1 MSTTRLR
8 ERRGATGLPGPARPR
23 SARARSARHGFL
35 LLGGVQMT
43 LIFTL
48 ASLAVPLPRIGAE
61 FRLDRA
67 ELILLSAAY
76 GLTFAGLLLLGGRL
90 ADRSGGRRV
99 LTAGL
104 LVFGAASA
112 LAPLAPGYGT
122 LLAARF
128 GQGAGAALVAPAAMA
143 LLRALYPEPA
153 AYGRAMATWGGLS
166 VLGATAGNLLSGVV
180 AAATSWRGTF
190 AVPIAVTATALLLAP
205 RLLPPTPTPG
215 QAPTTAPGAGETTT
229 TPGTDPALTA
239 TGPAP
244 GEPTTASGTTPG
256 KPTTAP
262 SPTPDAPTTGPAPSP
277 TPDAPTTGPA
287 PSPTPGRSTIPPGA
301 RRALDLPGALLATA
315 GITLASY
322 GLVLTDAHPWASAP
336 VLVPL
341 LAGLVLLAAFGA
353 VERRTADP
361 LLPPGFLR
369 DGRRALGLAA
379 IGLTAAGTATV
390 FVLLSLALQQ
400 QRGWSAL
407 LTSAAFVPFAAA
419 LLGSGRLAGPLIGR
433 YGPGRVAA
441 AGLGT
446 AAAGLG
452 LLAATGFDTSVPYA
466 YGLLPGLVLL
476 PAGGAL
482 SFAGAA
488 VLATDGVPAHHTG
501 LAGGVLNTAMELGP
515 TVLFAALLT
524 LGGDAVS
531 LAAAAVLFTAL
542 ASATALTTRI
552 H

>member
-1 MSTTRLR
+1 MHATRTAKTAARKPEGAR
-8 ERRGATGLPGPARPR
+8 EPEGTSDRGPR
-23 SARARSARHGFL
+23 TRGGFL

-48 ASLAVPLPRIGAE
+48 AALAVPLPRIGAE

-67 ELILLSAAY
+67 DLILLSAAY

-90 ADRSGGRRV
+90 ADRFGGRRT

-104 LVFGAASA
+104 VVFGAASA
-112 LAPLAPGYGT
+112 AAPLAPGYEA

-128 GQGAGAALVAPAAMA
+128 GQGVGAALVAPAAMA
-143 LLRALYPEPA
+143 VLRALFPAPA

-166 VLGATAGNLLSGVV
+166 VLGATAGNLLSGVIS
-180 AAATSWRGTF
+180 AASSWRGTF
-190 AVPIAVTATALLLAP
+190 AVPVAVTLAALLLAP
-205 RLLPPTPTPG
+205 RLLPTTPPG
-215 QAPTTAPGAGETTT
+215 AVRTLDPPGAGRT
-229 TPGTDPALTA
+229 
-239 TGPAP
+239 
-244 GEPTTASGTTPG
+244 
-256 KPTTAP
+256 
-262 SPTPDAPTTGPAPSP
+262 
-277 TPDAPTTGPA
+277 
-287 PSPTPGRSTIPPGA
+287 
-301 RRALDLPGALLATA
+301 LDLPGALLATA
-315 GITLASY
+315 GITLASF
-322 GLVLTDAHPWASAP
+322 GLVLTDAHPWGSAP

-341 LAGLVLLAAFGA
+341 LTGLALLAAFAA

-361 LLPPGFLR
+361 LLPPDFLR
-369 DGRRALGLAA
+369 DGRRLLGLAA

-390 FVLLSLALQQ
+390 FVLLSLALQEG
-400 QRGWSAL
+400 RGWSAL
-407 LTSAAFVPFAAA
+407 LTSAAFVPFAVA

-433 YGPGRVAA
+433 FGPGRVTG

-446 AAAGLG
+446 AAAGLA
-452 LLAATGFDTSVPYA
+452 LLAATGFDGSIPYA
-466 YGLLPGLVLL
+466 YGLLPGLLLL

-488 VLATDGVPAHHTG
+488 VLATDGVPAHHAG

-531 LAAAAVLFTAL
+531 LAAAAALFTAL
-542 ASATALTTRI
+542 AVTTIRTK
-552 H
+552 

>member
-1 MSTTRLR
+1 MTTTEARTDL
-8 ERRGATGLPGPARPR
+8 GDTPGVRARP
-23 SARARSARHGFL
+23 AFL

-48 ASLAVPLPRIGAE
+48 ASLAVPLPRIGAA

-90 ADRSGGRRV
+90 ADRFGGRRT
-99 LTAGL
+99 LTVGL
-104 LVFGAASA
+104 LVFGAASFA
-112 LAPLAPGYGT
+112 APLAPGYEA

-128 GQGAGAALVAPAAMA
+128 GQGVGAALVAPAAMA
-143 LLRALYPEPA
+143 LLRELFPEPA

-166 VLGATAGNLLSGVV
+166 VLGATAGNLLSGVI
-180 AAATSWRGTF
+180 AAVSSWRGTF
-190 AVPIAVTATALLLAP
+190 AVPVAVTLAALLLAP
-205 RLLPPTPTPG
+205 GLLPATSPG
-215 QAPTTAPGAGETTT
+215 PGRPLRQPDASRSPDRPGTGRPLRHPGGSSRSLHRPGTSRSLHRPGASRSPHR
-229 TPGTDPALTA
+229 PGT
-239 TGPAP
+239 
-244 GEPTTASGTTPG
+244 
-256 KPTTAP
+256 
-262 SPTPDAPTTGPAPSP
+262 
-277 TPDAPTTGPA
+277 
-287 PSPTPGRSTIPPGA
+287 GRS
-301 RRALDLPGALLATA
+301 LDLPGALLATA

-341 LAGLVLLAAFGA
+341 STGLVLLATFGA

-361 LLPPGFLR
+361 LLPPDFLR

-390 FVLLSLALQQ
+390 FVLLSLALQR

-407 LTSAAFVPFAAA
+407 LTSAAFVPFAVA
-419 LLGSGRLAGPLIGR
+419 LLGAGRLAGPLIGR
-433 YGPGRVAA
+433 YGPGRVTG

-452 LLAATGFDTSVPYA
+452 LLAATGFETSVPYA
-466 YGLLPGLVLL
+466 YGLLPGLLLL

-488 VLATDGVPAHHTG
+488 VLATRGVPAHHAG
-501 LAGGVLNTAMELGP
+501 LVGGVLNTAMELGP
-515 TVLFAALLT
+515 TVVFAALLT
-524 LGGDAVS
+524 LGGDAMS
-531 LAAAAVLFTAL
+531 LAAAAALFAAL
-542 ASATALTTRI
+542 AAVTVLAPLMNRATRAQRANRAG
-552 H
+552 

>member
-1 MSTTRLR
+1 MSLTKAREPHGGTADGRLA
-8 ERRGATGLPGPARPR
+8 RG
-23 SARARSARHGFL
+23 GFM
-35 LLGGVQMT
+35 LLGAVQMT

-48 ASLAVPLPRIGAE
+48 ASLAVPLPRIGTE

-67 ELILLSAAY
+67 QLILLSAAY

-90 ADRSGGRRV
+90 ADRFGGRRT

-104 LVFGAASA
+104 LLFGTASA
-112 LAPLAPGYGT
+112 LAPLTPGYEA

-128 GQGAGAALVAPAAMA
+128 GQGVGAALVAPAAMA
-143 LLRALYPEPA
+143 LLRTLFPEPA

-166 VLGATAGNLLSGVV
+166 VLGATAGNLLSGAI

-190 AVPIAVTATALLLAP
+190 AVPVTVTVAALLLAP
-205 RLLPPTPTPG
+205 RALPATG
-215 QAPTTAPGAGETTT
+215 LDGAPGA
-229 TPGTDPALTA
+229 
-239 TGPAP
+239 TGPGRAP
-244 GEPTTASGTTPG
+244 
-256 KPTTAP
+256 
-262 SPTPDAPTTGPAPSP
+262 
-277 TPDAPTTGPA
+277 
-287 PSPTPGRSTIPPGA
+287 A
-301 RRALDLPGALLATA
+301 RRRTLDLPGALLATA

-322 GLVLTDAHPWASAP
+322 ALVLTDAHPWGSAP
-336 VLVPL
+336 VLAPL

-361 LLPPGFLR
+361 LLPPDFLR
-369 DGRRALGLAA
+369 DRRRALGLAA

-390 FVLLSLALQQ
+390 FVLLSLSFQ
-400 QRGWSAL
+400 QRRGWNEL
-407 LTSAAFVPFAAA
+407 LTSAAFVPFAVA

-433 YGPGRVAA
+433 YGPGRVTA

-452 LLAATGFDTSVPYA
+452 LLAVAGFDGSVPYA
-466 YGLLPGLVLL
+466 YGLLPGLLLL

-488 VLATDGVPAHHTG
+488 VLATEGVPAHRAG

-531 LAAAAVLFTAL
+531 LAAAAALFAAL
-542 ASATALTTRI
+542 AAVTTIRTP
-552 H
+552 

>member
-1 MSTTRLR
+1 MECTVKYSTSQGGQVMHATRTAKTAARKPEGAR
-8 ERRGATGLPGPARPR
+8 EPEGTSDRRPR
-23 SARARSARHGFL
+23 TRGGFL

-48 ASLAVPLPRIGAE
+48 AALAVPLPRIGAE

-67 ELILLSAAY
+67 DLILLSAAY

-90 ADRSGGRRV
+90 ADRFGGRRT

-104 LVFGAASA
+104 VVFGAASA
-112 LAPLAPGYGT
+112 AAPLAPGYEA

-128 GQGAGAALVAPAAMA
+128 GQGVGAALVAPAAMA
-143 LLRALYPEPA
+143 VLRALFPAPA

-166 VLGATAGNLLSGVV
+166 VLGATAGNLLSGVIS
-180 AAATSWRGTF
+180 AASSWRGTF
-190 AVPIAVTATALLLAP
+190 AVPVAVTLAALLLAP
-205 RLLPPTPTPG
+205 RLLPATPPG
-215 QAPTTAPGAGETTT
+215 AVRTLDPPGAGRT
-229 TPGTDPALTA
+229 
-239 TGPAP
+239 
-244 GEPTTASGTTPG
+244 
-256 KPTTAP
+256 
-262 SPTPDAPTTGPAPSP
+262 
-277 TPDAPTTGPA
+277 
-287 PSPTPGRSTIPPGA
+287 
-301 RRALDLPGALLATA
+301 LDLPGALLATA
-315 GITLASY
+315 GITLASF
-322 GLVLTDAHPWASAP
+322 GLVLTDAHPWGSAP

-341 LAGLVLLAAFGA
+341 LTGLALLAAFAA

-361 LLPPGFLR
+361 LLPPDFLR
-369 DGRRALGLAA
+369 DGRRLLGLAA

-390 FVLLSLALQQ
+390 FVLLSLALQEG
-400 QRGWSAL
+400 RGWSAL
-407 LTSAAFVPFAAA
+407 LTSAAFVPFAVA

-433 YGPGRVAA
+433 FGPGRVTGAGLGAAA
-441 AGLGT
+441 AGL
-446 AAAGLG
+446 A
-452 LLAATGFDTSVPYA
+452 LLAATGFDGSIPYA
-466 YGLLPGLVLL
+466 YGLLPGLLLL

-488 VLATDGVPAHHTG
+488 VLATDGVPAHRAG

-542 ASATALTTRI
+542 AVTTIRTK
-552 H
+552 

>member
-1 MSTTRLR
+1 MQATKATTTTTAR
-8 ERRGATGLPGPARPR
+8 ERDGTTGHDRPGARTRG
-23 SARARSARHGFL
+23 GFL

-67 ELILLSAAY
+67 DLILLSAAY

-90 ADRSGGRRV
+90 ADRFGGRRT

-104 LVFGAASA
+104 LVFGTASA
-112 LAPLAPGYGT
+112 LAPLAPGYEA

-128 GQGAGAALVAPAAMA
+128 GQGVGAALVAPAAMA
-143 LLRALYPEPA
+143 VLRTLFPAPA

-166 VLGATAGNLLSGVV
+166 VLGATAGNLLSGVI
-180 AAATSWRGTF
+180 AAASSWRGTF
-190 AVPIAVTATALLLAP
+190 AVPVAVTLAALLLAP
-205 RLLPPTPTPG
+205 RLLPATP
-215 QAPTTAPGAGETTT
+215 
-229 TPGTDPALTA
+229 PGTD
-239 TGPAP
+239 
-244 GEPTTASGTTPG
+244 
-256 KPTTAP
+256 
-262 SPTPDAPTTGPAPSP
+262 
-277 TPDAPTTGPA
+277 
-287 PSPTPGRSTIPPGA
+287 
-301 RRALDLPGALLATA
+301 RALDLPGALLATA
-315 GITLASY
+315 GITLASF
-322 GLVLTDAHPWASAP
+322 GLVLTDAHSWGSTP

-341 LAGLVLLAAFGA
+341 LTGLALLAAFA
-353 VERRTADP
+353 VVERRTADP
-361 LLPPGFLR
+361 LLPPDFLR
-369 DGRRALGLAA
+369 DGRRGLGLAA

-390 FVLLSLALQQ
+390 FILLSLALQEG
-400 QRGWSAL
+400 RGWSAL
-407 LTSAAFVPFAAA
+407 LTSAAFVPFAVA
-419 LLGSGRLAGPLIGR
+419 LLGAGRLAGPLIRR
-433 YGPGRVAA
+433 YGPGRVTG

-452 LLAATGFDTSVPYA
+452 LLAATGFDGSVPYA
-466 YGLLPGLVLL
+466 YGLLPGLLLL

-488 VLATDGVPAHHTG
+488 VLATEGVPAHRAG

-542 ASATALTTRI
+542 AATTIRTT
-552 H
+552 

>member
-1 MSTTRLR
+1 MQAASHAREHDGTTGHDRPGTPGSPDTAGTPGTPDTSDTAEAGSR
-8 ERRGATGLPGPARPR
+8 TRG
-23 SARARSARHGFL
+23 GFV

-67 ELILLSAAY
+67 DLILLSAAY

-90 ADRSGGRRV
+90 ADRFGGRRA

-104 LVFGAASA
+104 LLFGAASA
-112 LAPLAPGYGT
+112 LAPLAPGYEA

-128 GQGAGAALVAPAAMA
+128 AQGVGAALVAPAAMA
-143 LLRALYPEPA
+143 VLRALFPA
-153 AYGRAMATWGGLS
+153 PVAYGRAMATWGGLS
-166 VLGATAGNLLSGVV
+166 VLGATAGNLLSGVI

-190 AVPIAVTATALLLAP
+190 AVPVAVTVAALLLAP
-205 RLLPPTPTPG
+205 RLLPATP
-215 QAPTTAPGAGETTT
+215 
-229 TPGTDPALTA
+229 PGTD
-239 TGPAP
+239 
-244 GEPTTASGTTPG
+244 
-256 KPTTAP
+256 
-262 SPTPDAPTTGPAPSP
+262 
-277 TPDAPTTGPA
+277 
-287 PSPTPGRSTIPPGA
+287 
-301 RRALDLPGALLATA
+301 RALDLPGALLATA
-315 GITLASY
+315 GITLASF
-322 GLVLTDAHPWASAP
+322 GLVLTDAHPWGSAP

-341 LAGLVLLAAFGA
+341 LTGAALLAAFVA

-361 LLPPGFLR
+361 LLPPDFLR

-379 IGLTAAGTATV
+379 IALTASGTATV
-390 FVLLSLALQQ
+390 FVLLSLALQEG
-400 QRGWSAL
+400 RGWSPL
-407 LTSAAFVPFAAA
+407 LTSAAFVPFAVA

-433 YGPGRVAA
+433 YGPGRVTG
-441 AGLGT
+441 AGLGA

-452 LLAATGFDTSVPYA
+452 LLGATGFDGSVPYA
-466 YGLLPGLVLL
+466 YGLLPGLLLL

-488 VLATDGVPAHHTG
+488 VLAVEGVPADRAG

-531 LAAAAVLFTAL
+531 LAAAAALFTAL
-542 ASATALTTRI
+542 AAVTIRTK
-552 H
+552 

>member
-1 MSTTRLR
+1 MHATRTAKTAARKPEGAR
-8 ERRGATGLPGPARPR
+8 EPEGTSDRGPR
-23 SARARSARHGFL
+23 TRGGFL

-48 ASLAVPLPRIGAE
+48 AALAVPLPRIGAE

-67 ELILLSAAY
+67 DLILLSAAY

-90 ADRSGGRRV
+90 ADRFGGRRT

-104 LVFGAASA
+104 VVFGAASA
-112 LAPLAPGYGT
+112 AVPLAPGYEA

-128 GQGAGAALVAPAAMA
+128 GQGVGAALVAPAAMA
-143 LLRALYPEPA
+143 VLRALFPAPA

-166 VLGATAGNLLSGVV
+166 VLGATAGNLLSGVIS
-180 AAATSWRGTF
+180 AASSWRGTF
-190 AVPIAVTATALLLAP
+190 AVPVAVTLAALLLAP
-205 RLLPPTPTPG
+205 RLLPATPPG
-215 QAPTTAPGAGETTT
+215 TVRTLDPPGAGRT
-229 TPGTDPALTA
+229 
-239 TGPAP
+239 
-244 GEPTTASGTTPG
+244 
-256 KPTTAP
+256 
-262 SPTPDAPTTGPAPSP
+262 
-277 TPDAPTTGPA
+277 
-287 PSPTPGRSTIPPGA
+287 
-301 RRALDLPGALLATA
+301 LDLPGALLATA
-315 GITLASY
+315 GITLASF
-322 GLVLTDAHPWASAP
+322 GLVLTDAHPWGSAP

-341 LAGLVLLAAFGA
+341 LTGLALLAAFAA

-361 LLPPGFLR
+361 LLPPDFLR
-369 DGRRALGLAA
+369 DGRRLLGLAA

-390 FVLLSLALQQ
+390 FVLLSLALQEG
-400 QRGWSAL
+400 RGWSAL
-407 LTSAAFVPFAAA
+407 LTSAAFVPFAVA

-433 YGPGRVAA
+433 FGPGRVTGAGLGAAA
-441 AGLGT
+441 AGL
-446 AAAGLG
+446 A
-452 LLAATGFDTSVPYA
+452 LLAATGFDGSIPYA
-466 YGLLPGLVLL
+466 YGLLPGLLLL

-488 VLATDGVPAHHTG
+488 VLATDGVPAHRAG

-542 ASATALTTRI
+542 AVTTIRTK
-552 H
+552 

>member
-1 MSTTRLR
+1 MHTAQAREHDRTTVHD
-8 ERRGATGLPGPARPR
+8 
-23 SARARSARHGFL
+23 RARTRGGFV

-67 ELILLSAAY
+67 DLILLSAAY

-90 ADRSGGRRV
+90 ADRFGGRRA

-104 LVFGAASA
+104 VLFGAASA
-112 LAPLAPGYGT
+112 LAPLAPGYEA

-128 GQGAGAALVAPAAMA
+128 AQGVGAALVAPAAMTV
-143 LLRALYPEPA
+143 LRALFPA
-153 AYGRAMATWGGLS
+153 PVAYGRAMATWGGLS
-166 VLGATAGNLLSGVV
+166 VLGATAGNLLSGVI
-180 AAATSWRGTF
+180 AAATSWRGAF
-190 AVPIAVTATALLLAP
+190 AVPVAVTLAALLLAP
-205 RLLPPTPTPG
+205 RLLP
-215 QAPTTAPGAGETTT
+215 T
-229 TPGTDPALTA
+229 TPPRLPTA
-239 TGPAP
+239 T
-244 GEPTTASGTTPG
+244 
-256 KPTTAP
+256 
-262 SPTPDAPTTGPAPSP
+262 
-277 TPDAPTTGPA
+277 
-287 PSPTPGRSTIPPGA
+287 PPGPQPA
-301 RRALDLPGALLATA
+301 SPPGPRRALDLPGALLATA
-315 GITLASY
+315 GITLASF
-322 GLVLTDAHPWASAP
+322 GLVLTDAHAWGSAP

-341 LAGLVLLAAFGA
+341 LAGLALLAAFAA

-361 LLPPGFLR
+361 LLPPDFLR

-390 FVLLSLALQQ
+390 FVLLSLALQEG
-400 QRGWSAL
+400 RGWSPL
-407 LTSAAFVPFAAA
+407 LTSAAFVPFAVA
-419 LLGSGRLAGPLIGR
+419 LLGSGRLAGALIGR
-433 YGPGRVAA
+433 YGPGRVTG

-452 LLAATGFDTSVPYA
+452 LLAATGFDGSVPYA

-476 PAGGAL
+476 PAGCAL

-488 VLATDGVPAHHTG
+488 VLAVEGVPADRAG

-531 LAAAAVLFTAL
+531 LAAAAALFTAL
-542 ASATALTTRI
+542 AAVTIRVR
-552 H
+552 